1 MKTYDASLT
10 EVWEWKDKVYQ
21 DIKGL
26 TLKGR
31 LEKIRKD
38 ADKILADSHIELTPM
53 TLRKEH
59 QRAG

>member
-1 MKTYDASLT
+1 MKTNDASLT

-26 TLKGR
+26 SLKER
-31 LEKIRKD
+31 LEKIKKD
-38 ADKILADSHIELTPM
+38 AEKILMDNHIKLKAV

-59 QRAG
+59 QRTA